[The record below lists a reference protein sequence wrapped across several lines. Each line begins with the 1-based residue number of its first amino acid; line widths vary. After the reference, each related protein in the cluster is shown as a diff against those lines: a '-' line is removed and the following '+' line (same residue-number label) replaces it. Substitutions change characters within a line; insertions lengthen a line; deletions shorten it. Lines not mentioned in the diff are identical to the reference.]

1 MKRHLINKIALI
13 VQSFILVL
21 MIIAGAFL
29 EISTDADLTVIG
41 FIKSHLSFFLVAISL
56 LMVACYLIFLHTYRR
71 IDQFNENIS
80 TCNCTQQKKTL
91 KTLFVYWRIIF
102 VCWLPYLIICFPASS
117 IGWDYSWQLLQGSGV
132 VPLSNHH
139 PVLGSLIYGLLYRIG
154 FIFGGA
160 NGGLFFTGFSQV
172 ALMSFAMAYGIFTV
186 QRMGMPKKLAYCL
199 IAFTCINPVFAG
211 HAVWLIKDSIYS
223 SLIIILFALCLSYRL
238 DNNRLLY
245 PILIGAVGFFATV
258 YRNEGILVV
267 ALLFF
272 VILVDAF
279 RNNRKILRRVIV
291 SFVSVLVLFISFKIG
306 FQMSG
311 VPSTSVARESMT
323 LFSAQIMDC
332 IKKYPNDVNEQERI
346 VLQESYDDLDATVLK
361 YNEINRDPI
370 KTVDMDSERIREYIK
385 TWFRIGMRHKG
396 EYIDTFLRGT
406 NGYWWIFRDPTLI
419 AHSTPLYAPEHDFAN
434 TGIRDTRVMSH
445 KWLKNVYQS
454 YGIETD
460 KTIGELVLENNPDVE
475 GIFYIK
481 SSFPN
486 ARDSMNEVLDKLKE
500 IPLIQFIFVPGFYF
514 AVSLIS
520 LGYLFIRKRSIFW
533 QCMPIMIIVVFNC
546 FSSINGYMR
555 YFLPVALSS
564 LLILGLCFTG
574 KEVSLP
580 GENANG

>member
-1 MKRHLINKIALI
+1 M
-13 VQSFILVL
+13 
-21 MIIAGAFL
+21 
-29 EISTDADLTVIG
+29 
-41 FIKSHLSFFLVAISL
+41 
-56 LMVACYLIFLHTYRR
+56 Y
-71 IDQFNENIS
+71 
-80 TCNCTQQKKTL
+80 
-91 KTLFVYWRIIF
+91 
-102 VCWLPYLIICFPASS
+102 
-117 IGWDYSWQLLQGSGV
+117 
-132 VPLSNHH
+132 
-139 PVLGSLIYGLLYRIG
+139 
-154 FIFGGA
+154 
-160 NGGLFFTGFSQV
+160 
-172 ALMSFAMAYGIFTV
+172 
-186 QRMGMPKKLAYCL
+186 
-199 IAFTCINPVFAG
+199 
-211 HAVWLIKDSIYS
+211 
-223 SLIIILFALCLSYRL
+223 
-238 DNNRLLY
+238 
-245 PILIGAVGFFATV
+245 
-258 YRNEGILVV
+258 
-267 ALLFF
+267 
-272 VILVDAF
+272 
-279 RNNRKILRRVIV
+279 
-291 SFVSVLVLFISFKIG
+291 
-306 FQMSG
+306 
-311 VPSTSVARESMT
+311 
-323 LFSAQIMDC
+323 
-332 IKKYPNDVNEQERI
+332 KKYPNDVNEQERI